1 MSAVEPSKN
10 FAGRGWNYRI
20 LLKLWGSV
28 GVTTSAPASDA
39 EAMLFELAGDNGSK
53 YWLGLKNFYV
63 ITRYNRSFH
72 YAMAAWQ
79 LSQAIEA
86 ARAGG
91 E

>member
-1 MSAVEPSKN
+1 
-10 FAGRGWNYRI
+10 
-20 LLKLWGSV
+20 
-28 GVTTSAPASDA
+28 
-39 EAMLFELAGDNGSK
+39 MLFELAGDNGSE

-63 ITRYNRSFH
+63 ITRYNRSYH

-86 ARAGG
+86 ARASG